1 LLRKREVPMAVAAER
16 TDGAGTGFTPYS
28 ERTYHAMAETFRA
41 LADPTRARIVHILS
55 FGERSVND
63 IAQHLSVSPSA
74 VSHQLRMLR
83 QLGLVRFRREAQQ
96 AFYAL
101 DDPHVAILF
110 QEAFEHVDDFLQE
123 GKKRREWL

>member
-1 LLRKREVPMAVAAER
+1 MAAVAER
-16 TDGAGTGFTPYS
+16 ADEKKKSDFMPYS

-41 LADPTRARIVHILS
+41 LADPTRARIVHLLS

-63 IAQHLSVSPSA
+63 IAQHLSVSASA

>member
-1 LLRKREVPMAVAAER
+1 MVVAEKENR
-16 TDGAGTGFTPYS
+16 VEGGFLPYS
-28 ERTYHAMAETFRA
+28 DRTYHAMAETFRA
-41 LADPTRARIVHILS
+41 LADPTRARIVHLLS

-63 IAQHLSVSPSA
+63 IARHLSVSASA

-101 DDPHVAILF
+101 DDPHVALLF